1 MSKKTTNGILTVYA
15 GPMYAG
21 KTTALIAELEEG
33 MEENRKMLVIKPTI
47 DNRYS
52 DEDIVSHDGTSLQ
65 QITGHKVRRLGIGD
79 SLYVAELDEIDL
91 LLIDEAQFFTTL
103 CKESVHEY
111 LSRGIDVVAVGLDM
125 DSEGRPFGSMP
136 HLLTIANNV
145 YKLTGICSVCGDE
158 ATHTFRKLTASSS
171 NQVLIGGSETYEP
184 RCLQHWLEGQKEK
197 SKFFS

>member
-1 MSKKTTNGILTVYA
+1 MSNKTSNGILTVYA

-21 KTTALIAELEEG
+21 KTTALIAELEAG
-33 MEENRKMLVIKPTI
+33 IEEELNVLIVKPAI

-65 QITGHKVRRLGIGD
+65 KTTGHKVKRLAVD
-79 SLYVAELDEIDL
+79 EELTPSIMEGIDL

-103 CKESVHEY
+103 CMQWVPEY
-111 LSRGIDVVAVGLDM
+111 LNRGVDVVAVGLDM

-136 HLLTIANNV
+136 YLLSLANNV
-145 YKLTGICSVCGDE
+145 YKLSGLCSVCDDE
-158 ATHTFRKLTASSS
+158 ATRTFRKLTASSS

-184 RCLQHWLEGQKEK
+184 RCLEHWVEGQKEK
-197 SKFFS
+197 AKFFS